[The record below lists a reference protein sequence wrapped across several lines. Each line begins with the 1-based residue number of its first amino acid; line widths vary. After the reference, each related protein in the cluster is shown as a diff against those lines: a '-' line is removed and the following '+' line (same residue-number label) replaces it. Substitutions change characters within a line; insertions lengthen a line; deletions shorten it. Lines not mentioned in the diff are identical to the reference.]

1 MISVQIAAL
10 VAALSQAGDT
20 VLLDFQA
27 TWCGPCRAMEST
39 VNEMVQAGYPI
50 RRVDVEKE
58 RQLAIQHKVQN
69 IPCFVL
75 LVDGREVARQTGGM
89 SRAEMASL
97 FSRAGVGPRQNSGS
111 SAPVVRAQSPD
122 NPFASQAG
130 NAGGV
135 IDRPLR
141 PVSHQQPVNQPLR
154 DLPPRSFETSA
165 QAVAPNDLIA
175 SSVRLTIADPTG
187 VSYGSGTLIDARAG
201 EALVLTC
208 GHIFRDSQGKG
219 DISIDMLGP
228 GAPQKVPGKLVSY
241 DLETDIGLVSFSPG
255 VPVRVAR
262 LAPKGYL
269 AAKGDRVT
277 TVGCNNGGPPT
288 AEQTTVTALGKFLGP
303 PNLQVAGL
311 PVQGRSGGGLFTVD
325 GQVIGVCN
333 AADPTDNEG
342 LFAALP
348 TIQQELDE
356 IGLSAIYQQQ
366 PNHPAA
372 PAGGMP
378 AAGTVIPVAASM
390 TRSSAAPVD
399 MPIANVPAANM
410 PGPAEM
416 TAAEALQGVNPA
428 ALAAVGPGGESAEV
442 ICIIRPLSNP
452 RAKSEVIML
461 DRASPQLLQQLSSDR
476 QAQQARH
483 LTSLNVKGSGIPQQ
497 PVRR

>member
-10 VAALSQAGDT
+10 VAALSATGDT

-39 VNEMVQAGYPI
+39 VNDMVQAGYPI
-50 RRVDVEKE
+50 RRVDVDRE
-58 RQLAIQHKVQN
+58 RELAKQHRVQN

-97 FSRAGVGPRQNSGS
+97 FSRAGVGPRQNFGS
-111 SAPVVRAQSPD
+111 SAPMVRAQSPD
-122 NPFASQAG
+122 GSLARLSALQNQSS
-130 NAGGV
+130 GV

-141 PVSHQQPVNQPLR
+141 PVSHQQPANQPLR
-154 DLPPRSFETSA
+154 DLPPRGFETSA
-165 QAVAPNDLIA
+165 QAPAPSDLIA

-241 DLETDIGLVSFSPG
+241 DLKTDIALVSFAPG

-288 AEQTTVTALGKFLGP
+288 AEQTTITALDKFLGP

-311 PVQGRSGGGLFTVD
+311 PVQGRSGGGLFTTD

-348 TIQQELDE
+348 AIQQELDE

-366 PNHPAA
+366 GPPS
-372 PAGGMP
+372 AGP
-378 AAGTVIPVAASM
+378 VGTPVMPVAASM

-399 MPIANVPAANM
+399 IPVANVTPANM

-483 LTSLNVKGSGIPQQ
+483 LTSLNVKGDGIQRQ

>member
-10 VAALSQAGDT
+10 VAALSATGDT

-39 VNEMVQAGYPI
+39 VHEMQQAGYPI
-50 RRVDVEKE
+50 RRVDVDRE
-58 RQLAIQHKVQN
+58 RELAKQYKVQN

-97 FSRAGVGPRQNSGS
+97 FGRAGVGPR

-122 NPFASQAG
+122 GPLAKLSSLQNQS
-130 NAGGV
+130 GGV
-135 IDRPLR
+135 IDRQLR
-141 PVSHQQPVNQPLR
+141 PVSNQQPLR
-154 DLPPRSFETSA
+154 GLPPRSFETSA

-175 SSVRLTIADPTG
+175 SSVRLTIADPAG

-219 DISIDMLGP
+219 EISVDMLGP

-241 DLETDIGLVSFSPG
+241 DLKTDIGLVSFKPG
-255 VPVRVAR
+255 VPARVAR

-277 TVGCNNGGPPT
+277 TVGCNNGGPAT
-288 AEQTTVTALGKFLGP
+288 AEQTTITALDKFLGP

-348 TIQQELDE
+348 AIQQELDE

-378 AAGTVIPVAASM
+378 AAGAVIPVAASM
-390 TRSSAAPVD
+390 SHPTAS
-399 MPIANVPAANM
+399 PASM

-416 TAAEALQGVNPA
+416 TAADALQGVNPA
-428 ALAAVGPGGESAEV
+428 ALAAVGPGGETAEV

-476 QAQQARH
+476 QAQESRH
-483 LTSLNVKGSGIPQQ
+483 LTSLNVKREGAAQQ
-497 PVRR
+497 PARR